1 MPEEKKKNLT
11 EVTPE
16 GVSHKANEDKTDED
30 KKVQDL
36 TEVKPPEGK
45 TRILG

>member
-1 MPEEKKKNLT
+1 MPEEKVKNLT

-16 GVSHKANEDKTDED
+16 GVSHKANEDKTEED

-36 TEVKPPEGK
+36 TEVRPVEGK
-45 TRILG
+45 QRICG